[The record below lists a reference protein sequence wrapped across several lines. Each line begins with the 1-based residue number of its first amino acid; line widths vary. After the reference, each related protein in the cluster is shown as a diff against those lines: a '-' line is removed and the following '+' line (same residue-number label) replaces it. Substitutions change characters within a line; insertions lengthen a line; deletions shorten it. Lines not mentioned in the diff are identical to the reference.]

1 MSEIKGQKAIDGK
14 SFRLVGYTV
23 CFATTQRHHLAHK
36 NSHNTQLYSNVNI
49 FTKLGDQPMG
59 CSQLA
64 LETDDI

>member
-1 MSEIKGQKAIDGK
+1 MSEIKGQKATDGK

-23 CFATTQRHHLAHK
+23 CFATAQLHHLAQK
-36 NSHNTQLYSNVNI
+36 NSHNTQLNSNITI

-64 LETDDI
+64 LEIDDS